1 MNKKHK
7 VVVVDDDF
15 YLLDALNIQL
25 NCEDYDVITLESGMK
40 AYEIIK
46 KEQPD
51 CVVLDVMMPGKTGIE
66 VARELKADE
75 TTKLIPVILLTA
87 KSELDDKLAGFESGI
102 EDYITK
108 PFDFREL
115 NARIKSQIRLYSSI
129 REAYENRYA
138 QKAKLSSDY
147 NLKLI
152 SWDSSIHTILFS
164 STKSLQDKKCLEI
177 FNCHSVDC
185 PMKVNGKDEDTQE
198 LIVNVSGFNPV
209 KVLKECKTNTIAGNE
224 ITIVDHRS
232 TREIIDQLM
241 GLNEKLFTEATQSDK
256 INKENIWYLT
266 NLNHELKGPLSAI
279 IGYADMINQ
288 HQSDDEKSKKY
299 LDIIDKSARNIMSMM
314 MEMMDLARIHSGDLN
329 LHRELIS
336 LNDLIETVLAILEF
350 NIEQRQVK
358 VVTNFDKKLDMIKV
372 DQNRFKQI
380 MLNLISNAVKYNR
393 VGGTVNLSSSL
404 ENGVAVIE
412 IEDSGIGIPAENIK
426 LVTGDAEPGNYRD
439 FVPKQGMG
447 FGLKLSR
454 LLVSLHGGTMAVD
467 SVVGKG
473 TKITL
478 NFPKETIIG

>member
-1 MNKKHK
+1 MNKKNK

-25 NCEDYDVITLESGMK
+25 NCEDYDVITLENGIK
-40 AYEIIK
+40 AFETIK

-66 VARELKADE
+66 VAKELKSDE

-138 QKAKLSSDY
+138 QKAKLTSDY
-147 NLKLI
+147 SLNLI

-164 STKSLQDKKCLEI
+164 TTKTLQNQRCLDIFKCHET
-177 FNCHSVDC
+177 DC
-185 PMKVNGKDEDTQE
+185 PMRLNGKDEDSQE
-198 LIVNVSGFNPV
+198 LIINVSGINPV
-209 KVLKECKTNTIAGNE
+209 KVLKECKTNPIAGNE
-224 ITIVDHRS
+224 ITIIDHRS
-232 TREIIDQLM
+232 TRDIIDQLV
-241 GLNEKLFTEATQSDK
+241 GLNEKLFREATQSEK

-288 HQSDDEKSKKY
+288 YQNDEDKSKKY

-329 LHRELIS
+329 LHRELLS
-336 LNDLIETVLAILEF
+336 FTDLFETVLAVLEF

-358 VVTNFDKKLDMIKV
+358 VITNFDKKLDLIKV
-372 DQNRFKQI
+372 DPNRFKQI
-380 MLNLISNAVKYNR
+380 ILNLVSNSVKYNK
-393 VGGTVNLSSSL
+393 VGGTIHLTTRL
-404 ENGVAVIE
+404 ENNQVIVE
-412 IEDSGIGIPAENIK
+412 IEDSGIGIPEENIK
-426 LVTGDAEPGNYRD
+426 LVAGEIEPQNYRD

-454 LLVSLHGGTMAVD
+454 LLVSLHGGSMAIQ
-467 SVVGKG
+467 SVVGSG

-478 NFPKETIIG
+478 SFPKESIIG